1 MKRPA
6 RHHRVLR
13 LPLVFA
19 SILAVT
25 GTGQS
30 VVIPALLSPST
41 VLSGGSAH
49 AVLEASQTDLADR
62 VELGAGA

>member
-1 MKRPA
+1 MMLCGRY
-6 RHHRVLR
+6 
-13 LPLVFA
+13 
-19 SILAVT
+19 VT

-49 AVLEASQTDLADR
+49 AALEISQTDLADR

>member
-1 MKRPA
+1 
-6 RHHRVLR
+6 
-13 LPLVFA
+13 
-19 SILAVT
+19 VT

-30 VVIPALLSPST
+30 VVISALLSPST

-49 AVLEASQTDLADR
+49 AALETSPTDVAEV